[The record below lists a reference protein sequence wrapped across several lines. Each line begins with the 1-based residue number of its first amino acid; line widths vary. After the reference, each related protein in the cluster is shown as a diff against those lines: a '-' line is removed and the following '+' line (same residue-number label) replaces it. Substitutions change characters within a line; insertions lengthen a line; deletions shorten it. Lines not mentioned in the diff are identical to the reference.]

1 MAKFRYSLQSVLN
14 IKVKLETQKKQEF
27 AAAMNALREEEA
39 KLAFL
44 EEKKASH
51 EEKAKELLQG
61 KLDFQDIEE
70 NRQTILFLEGRINQ
84 QKEQVKAAEDA
95 LEAARYA
102 LAEII
107 KERKTYENL
116 REKAFE
122 AFLQEENRSESKSI
136 DELTS
141 YTYNKE
147 H

>member
-14 IKVKLETQKKQEF
+14 IKVKMESQKKQEF
-27 AAAMNALREEEA
+27 AAAMNALSEEEA

-51 EEKAKELLQG
+51 EVRAKELLQG
-61 KLDFQDIEE
+61 KLDFQEIQE
-70 NRQTILFLEGRINQ
+70 NRQTILFLEERIVL
-84 QKEQVKAAEDA
+84 QKERIKAAENV
-95 LEAARYA
+95 LEAARRA
-102 LAEII
+102 LEEII

-122 AFLQEENRSESKSI
+122 AYLQEENRAESKSI

-141 YTYNKE
+141 YTYNRE

>member
-44 EEKKASH
+44 EEKKAFH
-51 EEKAKELLQG
+51 EVKAKELLQG

-70 NRQTILFLEGRINQ
+70 NRQTILFLEGRIAQ
-84 QKEQVKAAEDA
+84 QKEHVKTAEDA

-107 KERKTYENL
+107 KERKIYENL

-122 AFLQEENRSESKSI
+122 AFLQEENRAESKSI

-147 H
+147 R

>member
-1 MAKFRYSLQSVLN
+1 MAKFRYSMQSVLN
-14 IKVKLETQKKQEF
+14 IKIKLEGQKKQEF

-44 EEKKASH
+44 KEKKVSH

-61 KLDFQDIEE
+61 KLDFQDIQE
-70 NRQTILFLEGRINQ
+70 NRQTILFLEGRIAE

-95 LEAARYA
+95 LEEARYA
-102 LAEII
+102 LEEII

-122 AFLQEENRSESKSI
+122 AFLQEENRAESKSI

-141 YTYNKE
+141 YTYNREK
-147 H
+147 